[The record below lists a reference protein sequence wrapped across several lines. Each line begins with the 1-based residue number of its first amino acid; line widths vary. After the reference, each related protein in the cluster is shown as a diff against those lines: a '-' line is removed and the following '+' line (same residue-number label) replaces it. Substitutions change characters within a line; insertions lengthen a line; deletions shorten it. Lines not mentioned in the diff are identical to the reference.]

1 MSIFRYIRIFL
12 IVTVMGSLGA
22 AAPDCL
28 ASPEKQGAPE
38 EPAVFYVPMK
48 AGRHAHAA
56 PVKHFKKSP
65 MDPIEKETDAMR
77 KAIIHMEVKK
87 RYQKMLNTIE
97 AEEKKEA
104 EEQKK
109 KNKSFVAAFRDKAE
123 KEAKDLVYTGVRW
136 TAALIAL
143 NIIASSGWI
152 VEGAGK
158 LVFYG
163 AENAVSVGDKFL
175 GGLLRAGSQRPTA
188 TGWLFSLADH
198 GVYRPVKY
206 LLRPVF

>member
-1 MSIFRYIRIFL
+1 MSIIRYIRIFL
-12 IVTVMGSLGA
+12 IVPVMGSLGA
-22 AAPDCL
+22 ATPDCL

-48 AGRHAHAA
+48 ARHKVV
-56 PVKHFKKSP
+56 PKPLVEKSP
-65 MDPIEKETDAMR
+65 IAKETAAMCEETER
-77 KAIIHMEVKK
+77 LRVKEELQALQD
-87 RYQKMLNTIE
+87 RIE
-97 AEEKKEA
+97 AKEKKKA
-104 EEQKK
+104 AEQKK
-109 KNKSFVAAFRDKAE
+109 KSKSFVAAFRDKTE
-123 KEAKDLVYTGVRW
+123 EPAKDLVYTGVRW

-163 AENAVSVGDKFL
+163 AGYAVSVGDKFL
-175 GGLLRAGSQRPTA
+175 GGLLRAGAQRPTA